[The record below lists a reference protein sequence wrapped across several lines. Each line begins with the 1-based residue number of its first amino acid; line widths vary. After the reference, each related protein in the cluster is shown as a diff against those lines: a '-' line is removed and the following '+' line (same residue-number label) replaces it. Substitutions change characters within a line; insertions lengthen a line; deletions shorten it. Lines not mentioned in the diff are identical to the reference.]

1 MLRLISLL
9 GVFALLGLCYAM
21 STNRRAVSW
30 RLVLMGL
37 LIQGVLGGAFLY
49 WETGNRWLQSVG
61 QGVKGFLD
69 LAQSGTS
76 FVFGD
81 LANASDR
88 DLVLYRSVNGVHFQ
102 KEGQL
107 FVSEASSPT
116 VIRAADDRLIA
127 VFRWPAADL
136 PESPG
141 RFAVCFHDGERWSP
155 AQPVVLDGLPEGLQ
169 HPFDPC
175 LVQLPDGRF
184 RLYFSASLGHTGKP
198 AVYSAMSDDATKFVF
213 EPGLRFG
220 AENQVV
226 SRVSTARLG
235 GSWHLLAPLRTS
247 PGTAYHA
254 TSLDGLQFSREP
266 DVTFDGAGPWLGSLL
281 ADGDALRFFGGG
293 WSARSSDGA
302 TWMPES
308 RLVGSGVNPAVARAA
323 DGSYTMIA
331 PGDRGYGFIFAT
343 QVLPTLIFFS
353 AFMAVLYHL
362 GVMQIIVSAMA
373 VVMAKLLGTSGSE
386 SLSACGNVFVG
397 QTEAPLMVRP
407 FLPRM
412 TMSEIHAIMTGGFA
426 TIAGGVFALYVG
438 FGIEPGHLMVA
449 SVMAVPAGLVCSK
462 ILWPE
467 TEESETMG
475 RVVMSKEKT
484 AGNVVEAAATGALD
498 GLKLALNVGAML
510 VAFLGLVAVLDWML
524 GHVGGVIDVPGLSVG
539 WLLGWLFSPV
549 AAVMGV
555 PAGEIRSLGELL
567 GTKIALTE
575 LVAYQELGSM
585 KDAGMLSPRTVM
597 IASFAL
603 CGFANFGSMAIQ
615 IGGLGAMAP
624 DRKGDLSRIALRAML
639 AGAIATC
646 VTACVAGVLGSE

>member
-9 GVFALLGLCYAM
+9 GVFVLLGLCYAM

-30 RLVLMGL
+30 RLVGTGL
-37 LIQGVLGGAFLY
+37 LIQGALGAAFLY
-49 WETGNRWLQSVG
+49 WERGNQWLQSVG
-61 QGVKGFLD
+61 EGVKEFLD
-69 LAQSGTS
+69 LAQSGTA
-76 FVFGD
+76 FVFG
-81 LANASDR
+81 
-88 DLVLYRSVNGVHFQ
+88 G
-102 KEGQL
+102 
-107 FVSEASSPT
+107 
-116 VIRAADDRLIA
+116 
-127 VFRWPAADL
+127 
-136 PESPG
+136 
-141 RFAVCFHDGERWSP
+141 
-155 AQPVVLDGLPEGLQ
+155 
-169 HPFDPC
+169 
-175 LVQLPDGRF
+175 
-184 RLYFSASLGHTGKP
+184 
-198 AVYSAMSDDATKFVF
+198 
-213 EPGLRFG
+213 
-220 AENQVV
+220 
-226 SRVSTARLG
+226 
-235 GSWHLLAPLRTS
+235 
-247 PGTAYHA
+247 
-254 TSLDGLQFSREP
+254 
-266 DVTFDGAGPWLGSLL
+266 L
-281 ADGDALRFFGGG
+281 AD
-293 WSARSSDGA
+293 
-302 TWMPES
+302 TE
-308 RLVGSGVNPAVARAA
+308 GV
-323 DGSYTMIA
+323 
-331 PGDRGYGFIFAT
+331 GFIFAT

-353 AFMAVLYHL
+353 SFMAVLYHL
-362 GVMQIIVSAMA
+362 GIMQLVVRAMA
-373 VVMAKLLGTSGSE
+373 VVMARIMGTSGSE

-467 TEESETMG
+467 TEQSETMG
-475 RVVMSKEKT
+475 RVVLSKEKT
-484 AGNVVEAAATGALD
+484 AGNVVEAAANGALD

-510 VAFLGLVAVLDWML
+510 IAFLGLVAVLDWGL
-524 GHVGGVIDVPGLSVG
+524 GHLGGFIAVPELSVG

-555 PAGEIRSLGELL
+555 PAAEIRSLGELL

-585 KDAGMLSPRTVM
+585 KEAGMLSPRTVM

-624 DRKGDLSRIALRAML
+624 DRRGDLSRIALRAMF

-646 VTACVAGVLGSE
+646 VTACVAGVLGNE